1 MEPVS
6 EAAEFAFE
14 FERHRGHLRAVA
26 TRILGSPADA
36 EDAVQEAWLRAS
48 RAGTDGIENVRGW
61 LTTITA
67 RICLNTLQSRGSR
80 REHPLDEAL
89 DAPEA
94 TSDDRTG
101 PATQAELA
109 DAVAP
114 ALLLVL
120 DTLAPA
126 ERLAFVLHDVFA
138 VPFDEIA
145 GVLDKSPAATRQL
158 ASRARRRVQ
167 GADAPQDRARAREV
181 VAAFLAAAR
190 DGDFDRL
197 LTLLDPDAVAL
208 ADATAVSFGAQP
220 VYAGADAVAGR
231 FVQARGARDALVDGV
246 PGGAWVVDGTPRVV
260 FEFVVV
266 DGRIRAAELIGDP
279 GTIAAMEVT
288 LLD

>member
-1 MEPVS
+1 MS
-6 EAAEFAFE
+6 EAAEFALE
-14 FERHRGHLRAVA
+14 FERHRSHLRAVA
-26 TRILGSPADA
+26 TRILGSPIDA

-48 RAGTDGIENVRGW
+48 RAGTDGVENLRGW

-67 RICLNTLQSRGSR
+67 RVCLNALQSRGSR
-80 REHPLDEAL
+80 REHPLDEAAGAPD
-89 DAPEA
+89 DAA
-94 TSDDRTG
+94 G
-101 PATQAELA
+101 PDAQAELA

-220 VYAGADAVAGR
+220 VYTGAQAVAGR
-231 FVQARGARDALVDGV
+231 FVQARTARDVLVDGV
-246 PGGAWVVDGTPRVV
+246 PGGAWVVDGRPRVV

-266 DGRIRAAELIGDP
+266 NGLIRAAELIGDP
-279 GTIAAMEVT
+279 EIIAAMEVT

>member
-1 MEPVS
+1 MTEHAESAP
-6 EAAEFAFE
+6 EFALE
-14 FERHRGHLRAVA
+14 FEQNRPHLRAVA
-26 TRILGSPADA
+26 TRILGSPIDA
-36 EDAVQEAWLRAS
+36 EDAVQETWLRAS
-48 RAGTDGIENVRGW
+48 RAGTDGVENLGGW

-67 RICLNTLQSRGSR
+67 RVCLNTLQSRGTK
-80 REHPLDEAL
+80 RETPLDGV
-89 DAPEA
+89 DATPDPGAGPEA
-94 TSDDRTG
+94 
-101 PATQAELA
+101 QAELA

-120 DTLAPA
+120 DTLGPA

-190 DGDFDRL
+190 EGNFDKL
-197 LTLLDPDAVAL
+197 LALLDPDAVAMS
-208 ADATAVSFGAQP
+208 DATAVSFGSKP
-220 VYAGADAVAGR
+220 EYIGAAAVAER
-231 FVQARGARDALVDGV
+231 FLVARTARDAVVDGA
-246 PGGAWVVDGTPRVV
+246 PAGAWVVDERPRVV

-266 DGRIRAAELIGDP
+266 DGKIRSAAFLGDP
-279 GTIAAMEVT
+279 ETLAAMEIE
-288 LLD
+288 LLSPA